1 MSTQFLQFVILTI
14 SYILSTS
21 SLSSYRN
28 NNNVIVVKSK
38 VERMK
43 GKRATSKTILFK
55 LPSPVGIR
63 QPFKPSLWSGVE
75 FLGQASCP
83 EKRIDEIVKE
93 EITSLE
99 NVKFSYRENKLL
111 SGKLARRNRRFV
123 RGINFCNYYLCLA
136 PYGILT
142 FQSMDVPKAV
152 N

>member
-63 QPFKPSLWSGVE
+63 QPFKPSL
-75 FLGQASCP
+75 
-83 EKRIDEIVKE
+83 
-93 EITSLE
+93 
-99 NVKFSYRENKLL
+99 
-111 SGKLARRNRRFV
+111 
-123 RGINFCNYYLCLA
+123 
-136 PYGILT
+136 
-142 FQSMDVPKAV
+142 
-152 N
+152 